1 MTWVRVDRVYGE
13 SKMSKRPPESKRLHD
28 GQVAIWALELVYP
41 HPPKQRGH
49 VARGS
54 GTMMLQPDGT
64 LCIDGSPARLKDEMG
79 RPFYLRLNMRI
90 YEGVDEIVEKD
101 PHLIGAL
108 AG

>member
-1 MTWVRVDRVYGE
+1 M
-13 SKMSKRPPESKRLHD
+13 SKRLHD

-41 HPPKQRGH
+41 DPPQRRGN

-54 GTMMLQPDGT
+54 GALVVQRDGT
-64 LCIDGSPARLKDEMG
+64 VSIDGSPARLTDEWG
-79 RPFYLRLNMRI
+79 RPFYLKLKMRI
-90 YEGVDEIVEKD
+90 YEGVDEIVEND

>member
-1 MTWVRVDRVYGE
+1 MLLEIFEGSRMR
-13 SKMSKRPPESKRLHD
+13 KRLRD
-28 GQVAIWALELVYP
+28 GQVAIWAVELVYP
-41 HPPKQRGH
+41 HPPQRRGS

-54 GTMMLQPDGT
+54 GKMVLQPDGT
-64 LCIDGSPARLKDEMG
+64 VCIDGSHVRVTDEWG

-101 PHLIGAL
+101 PHLIGAI